1 MTNIRKIRDTLCR
14 DDFLTR
20 RQDEGSKVNFFLPQT
35 SRGILKPS
43 SRPKP
48 KITSLPLRRRLFLS
62 PPESNPRLP
71 GQTTVARDAA
81 AMEEEIRAEFES
93 SGFSIGGADPGAAAE
108 ILSTLLTYCINY
120 KMSPADLVS
129 NWEVY
134 YLNRQ
139 LNGLKLESSYLDGFL
154 SHLQNEVKDRIIKEE
169 TSLHIYSSNDVDML
183 LSSTHT
189 DEEGFLDT
197 PSTKQEKPNGES
209 CNSELTPL
217 TTDRPSSSR
226 LAKTN
231 GDRITPF
238 SQRVNKFTQQ
248 YVLNSDNVASVPSKD
263 EIESTED
270 EIIRR
275 VQPNKRCILQVQRSQ
290 PEPGCRF
297 MYDRIEDRFNY
308 LEDRIRRSGSLFSAS
323 GLCGEPADATL
334 ASEESMFSV
343 GMVICDGEGH
353 LNEKSILLQGSVE
366 HSRGQRVRLDLK
378 DVDRFSLFPGQV
390 VGIQGHNPSGHCF
403 VVSKLNDSIPSFVD
417 AQLPRA
423 KKQAVDSEGNQSS
436 DVVSRVLSSMGPFI
450 DSDHPEIKKGAV
462 DQSFQDI
469 FLFEI
474 LRKLQDFTQY
484 LGHNVRV
491 ILIPSVRDAH
501 HDFVFPQPAFDLN
514 LPEDITH
521 QIHFGCCTMDILK
534 HLSGEEISRKPPGEK
549 HGDRI
554 GRICTHILKQQS
566 YYPLY
571 PPPAGVPLDFS
582 LANGALEIASA
593 PDVLLLPSDLAP
605 FVKGIGGG
613 TFVELDYNGDTDKTS
628 ASLIRI

>member
-1 MTNIRKIRDTLCR
+1 MED
-14 DDFLTR
+14 
-20 RQDEGSKVNFFLPQT
+20 
-35 SRGILKPS
+35 
-43 SRPKP
+43 
-48 KITSLPLRRRLFLS
+48 LS
-62 PPESNPRLP
+62 IAESNPRRP
-71 GQTTVARDAA
+71 GQTTVTRDAA
-81 AMEEEIRAEFES
+81 EPMEEEIRAEFES

-270 EIIRR
+270 EVIRR
-275 VQPNKRCILQVQRSQ
+275 VQPSKRCTLQVQHSQ

-403 VVSKLNDSIPSFVD
+403 VVSKLNDSIPNFVD

-605 FVKGIGGG
+605 FVKVLSLDESSEEPKRFICMNPGRLAKGIGGG
-613 TFVELDYNGDTDKTS
+613 TFVELNYNEDTDKTS

>member
-1 MTNIRKIRDTLCR
+1 MVATGALRPRSDGGCTANSIR
-14 DDFLTR
+14 
-20 RQDEGSKVNFFLPQT
+20 
-35 SRGILKPS
+35 RG
-43 SRPKP
+43 
-48 KITSLPLRRRLFLS
+48 
-62 PPESNPRLP
+62 
-71 GQTTVARDAA
+71 GVVARSILHSSCI
-81 AMEEEIRAEFES
+81 ELNPKLQREFEQ
-93 SGFSIGGADPGAAAE
+93 
-108 ILSTLLTYCINY
+108 
-120 KMSPADLVS
+120 
-129 NWEVY
+129 W
-134 YLNRQ
+134 Q

-270 EIIRR
+270 EVIRR
-275 VQPNKRCILQVQRSQ
+275 VQPSKRCTLQVQHSQ

-297 MYDRIEDRFNY
+297 MYDRIEDRDKEVWKLVFCIWALWRTCRCY
-308 LEDRIRRSGSLFSAS
+308 PCFR
-323 GLCGEPADATL
+323 
-334 ASEESMFSV
+334 V

-403 VVSKLNDSIPSFVD
+403 VVSKLNDSIPNFVD

-605 FVKGIGGG
+605 FVKVLSLDESSEEPKRFICMNPGRLAKGIGGG
-613 TFVELDYNGDTDKTS
+613 TFVELNYNEDTDKTS
-628 ASLIRI
+628 ASLIRIYLILMKIL